1 MEKEKFVIWPAKYDI
16 ILVLKNVSMSVLVF
30 STYVTL
36 SLFLVYIYPH
46 FTEENRG
53 TLL

>member
-30 STYVTL
+30 STYVTEPFF
-36 SLFLVYIYPH
+36 SIYLP
-46 FTEENRG
+46 
-53 TLL
+53 TLYRRK